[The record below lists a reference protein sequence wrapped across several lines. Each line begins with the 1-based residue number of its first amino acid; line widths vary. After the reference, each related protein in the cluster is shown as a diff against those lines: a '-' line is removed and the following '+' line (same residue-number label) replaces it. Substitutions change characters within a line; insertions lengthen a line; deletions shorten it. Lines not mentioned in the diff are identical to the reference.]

1 MEDSK
6 PLGRPSSARTPDN
19 VGPVMDA
26 MLRSPGRSALRQ
38 ALAFRLKE
46 FSLCQILQ
54 KVLHYHPYKIQV
66 AQELSETDKAS
77 RLEFCS
83 ELGEKW

>member
-1 MEDSK
+1 
-6 PLGRPSSARTPDN
+6 
-19 VGPVMDA
+19 MDA

-83 ELGEKW
+83 ELGEK